1 MLITIF
7 TKAHGGRQKSGR
19 STRLVMQFDSEE
31 EMEPFELSENEFR
44 RGPKRSRKQQREDR
58 IYGQWA
64 EYDSDEETSKYIY

>member
-1 MLITIF
+1 
-7 TKAHGGRQKSGR
+7 
-19 STRLVMQFDSEE
+19 MQFDSDE

-64 EYDSDEETSKYIY
+64 EYDSDEETSKY